1 VCDDDAD
8 VLAFVGAIL
17 RESGFTVW
25 EPLARAR
32 HIRLRA
38 SARPPACRFVVT
50 NVAAFGAFV
59 DVGVHQD
66 GLVHIS
72 AIANAYVKDPR
83 QVVKPGDIIRVKVLE
98 VEPKRRRISLTMR
111 LDDAPEARATRARAE
126 IATTAFERPLRHAQT
141 RSGRSDAV
149 PATGDAMAEAFRRAG
164 VTARLRGGNKQLAL
178 QQNWTPD
185 RPVRHW
191 RSRYPATAE
200 RKGRDG

>member
-1 VCDDDAD
+1 MCDDDAD

-32 HIRLRA
+32 HIRSRA
-38 SARPPACRFVVT
+38 SARPPAYRFVVT

-66 GLVHIS
+66 GLVQIS

-141 RSGRSDAV
+141 RAGRSDPV
-149 PATGDAMAEAFRRAG
+149 RATGDAMAAAFRRAG
-164 VTARLRGGNKQLAL
+164 G
-178 QQNWTPD
+178 D
-185 RPVRHW
+185 RQDSEAVISSWPC
-191 RSRYPATAE
+191 SRI
-200 RKGRDG
+200 GRRIGL